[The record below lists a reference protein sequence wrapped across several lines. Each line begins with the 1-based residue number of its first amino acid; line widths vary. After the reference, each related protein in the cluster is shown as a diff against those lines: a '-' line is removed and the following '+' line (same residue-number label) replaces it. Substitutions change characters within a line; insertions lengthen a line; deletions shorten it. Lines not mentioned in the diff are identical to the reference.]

1 MVVADGY
8 PIMGVFMSMLF
19 FFAWIL
25 FIWLVITVFMDLFR
39 RDDISGWGKAAWIIF
54 ALVLPY
60 IGVFVYVIAEGK
72 AMAKRTVDRAQRRHD
87 GMDEYIKTVSATAP
101 TNSADE
107 IAKAHELL
115 DSGAITQEEYE
126 AMKKKVLVG

>member
-1 MVVADGY
+1 MVVASGY

-39 RDDISGWGKAAWIIF
+39 RDDISGWGKAGWVILCL
-54 ALVLPY
+54 LVPY
-60 IGVFVYVIAEGK
+60 IGVFVYVIAHGK
-72 AMAKRTVDRAQRRHD
+72 SMAKRTVDRTQRRHE
-87 GMDEYIKTVSATAP
+87 GMDEYIKTVSATSH

-107 IAKAHELL
+107 I
-115 DSGAITQEEYE
+115 
-126 AMKKKVLVG
+126 